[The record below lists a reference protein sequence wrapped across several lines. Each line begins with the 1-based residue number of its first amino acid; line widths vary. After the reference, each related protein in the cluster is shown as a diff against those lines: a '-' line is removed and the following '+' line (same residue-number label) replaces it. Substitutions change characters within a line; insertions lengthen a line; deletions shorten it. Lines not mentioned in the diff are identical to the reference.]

1 MECNSWKKYKLN
13 NDISVSIVPQLSSN
27 SKEIDEQISYDLDTS
42 ILIHSNKTNKTF
54 FNSVDNPLS
63 IRNLKKVKN
72 HCRKIFNKYI
82 DVVCFSVGAASEYP
96 HCFTNINRAK
106 EKQKVINESLNRVKK
121 K

>member
-1 MECNSWKKYKLN
+1 M
-13 NDISVSIVPQLSSN
+13 SIVPQLSSN

-63 IRNLKKVKN
+63 IRNLKESKKSLQK
-72 HCRKIFNKYI
+72 KIFNKYI

-121 K
+121 KNRSFKT